1 MSDVSDILV
10 LILGNGTVDVRAN
23 LRFKQLD
30 YVRDDRILS
39 MIYSAA
45 DLFVAPTLQDNLP
58 NTILEAISCGVPV
71 VAFNVGGVPE
81 IIRDGVEGRLV
92 PCRDIAALR
101 SAIYT
106 SLENNDV
113 RLQMGVNARQ
123 RALQEYGLQL
133 QASRYLELYNSLISR
148 ANAS

>member
-1 MSDVSDILV
+1 
-10 LILGNGTVDVRAN
+10 
-23 LRFKQLD
+23 
-30 YVRDDRILS
+30 